1 MRNAIMNYRRT
12 VLACL
17 MAGMMAMGSPWLANP
32 ADSMRKVLQGEP
44 AADLF
49 STLSAKP
56 WEEGAIWEPV
66 EIARAKCLKLEMARN
81 EKESI
86 QLVVHA
92 MEQPVRDVR
101 LELSSLVNA
110 AGDVFPAERIDIE
123 AVGYIDTVSL
133 WLKDLHLGFWP
144 DPLLP
149 LKEAPKAIL
158 PGANQSYWLRFRTAA
173 DTPPG
178 VYRGQLTV
186 TAADDGAR
194 IFPVEVK
201 VWAFTLPREQHFTS
215 SIPIWSDAPELMH
228 ENFGK
233 PESTRKLLEIMAEY
247 RLSPFPLKGDEIRFM
262 GERGQRWF
270 CMHTFPKDR
279 APNDTDRELI
289 AQKAKI
295 WRENAAAGWTP
306 YVLLGDEPQ
315 PDQWP
320 FIVEQGRMVREL
332 FPEAVRCNTLSMYG
346 KVPGKVEVFFPEDY
360 EKRYLSY
367 YEESFHNL
375 KDGVDLF
382 IIGAGRGTT
391 VMDSV
396 PLAASHGL
404 KLWWYYVCDWV
415 YIPAPGTQT
424 RLMPWIHWR
433 YGIPGFLHWGMVFWD
448 GENDPA
454 RPNTAGIDGKKWPD
468 IPWNGSGSRSGD
480 GYLVYPARDGAG
492 FWPSI
497 RMENLRDGIEDYEYF
512 FLLQK
517 LVAEADAEGGTVPA
531 DVRELLQIRPELIA
545 SPYEYT
551 TDPVALR
558 STRRRLGDAIE
569 RMTAA
574 H

>member
-1 MRNAIMNYRRT
+1 
-12 VLACL
+12 
-17 MAGMMAMGSPWLANP
+17 
-32 ADSMRKVLQGEP
+32 
-44 AADLF
+44 
-49 STLSAKP
+49 
-56 WEEGAIWEPV
+56 
-66 EIARAKCLKLEMARN
+66 
-81 EKESI
+81 
-86 QLVVHA
+86 
-92 MEQPVRDVR
+92 
-101 LELSSLVNA
+101 
-110 AGDVFPAERIDIE
+110 
-123 AVGYIDTVSL
+123 
-133 WLKDLHLGFWP
+133 
-144 DPLLP
+144 
-149 LKEAPKAIL
+149 
-158 PGANQSYWLRFRTAA
+158 
-173 DTPPG
+173 
-178 VYRGQLTV
+178 
-186 TAADDGAR
+186 
-194 IFPVEVK
+194 
-201 VWAFTLPREQHFTS
+201 
-215 SIPIWSDAPELMH
+215 
-228 ENFGK
+228 
-233 PESTRKLLEIMAEY
+233 
-247 RLSPFPLKGDEIRFM
+247 
-262 GERGQRWF
+262 
-270 CMHTFPKDR
+270 
-279 APNDTDRELI
+279 
-289 AQKAKI
+289 
-295 WRENAAAGWTP
+295 
-306 YVLLGDEPQ
+306 
-315 PDQWP
+315 
-320 FIVEQGRMVREL
+320 
-332 FPEAVRCNTLSMYG
+332 MYG